1 MTRLLLIRH
10 GEVEG
15 IDPPIF
21 RGRMDLPLTR
31 RGVLQAQATAEHLAG
46 RMALGT
52 VYCSPLTRCV
62 RTADILCERF
72 QIAAITHPEL
82 NDISYGAWSGLS
94 IDQVRGKWPE
104 ELLVWL
110 TSPQLARIPGGESLQ
125 ELTARA
131 TEALAGVLR
140 KHLHGTLVLVTHDS
154 VIRVLLCHALGLPLS
169 SYWTFSPSPCGITR
183 LAYVDQRFTLESFNE
198 TQHLTDL

>member
-21 RGRMDLPLTR
+21 RGRTDLPLTL
-31 RGVLQAQATAEHLAG
+31 RGSRQALATADHLAG
-46 RMALGT
+46 RIALGT
-52 VYCSPLTRCV
+52 VYCSPLSRCV
-62 RTADILCERF
+62 RTADTLCERF
-72 QIAAITHPEL
+72 QTASITHPEL
-82 NDISYGAWSGLS
+82 NDIGYGAWTGLS
-94 IDQVRGKWPE
+94 IDQVRAQWPE
-104 ELLVWL
+104 ELLLWL
-110 TSPQLARIPGGESLQ
+110 TSPHLARIPGGESLQ
-125 ELTARA
+125 ELAART
-131 TEALAGVLR
+131 TEALVGVLR
-140 KHLHGTLVLVTHDS
+140 KHLHGTVALITHDS

-183 LAYVDQRFTLESFNE
+183 LAFVDQRFTLESFNE